1 MGNIISSDRKSKRS
15 TGVRDGMS
23 DTGLGKGNQITET
36 TKITKILRDGSLNP
50 VISWYITSLTFSH
63 FLVL

>member
-50 VISWYITSLTFSH
+50 VIS
-63 FLVL
+63 